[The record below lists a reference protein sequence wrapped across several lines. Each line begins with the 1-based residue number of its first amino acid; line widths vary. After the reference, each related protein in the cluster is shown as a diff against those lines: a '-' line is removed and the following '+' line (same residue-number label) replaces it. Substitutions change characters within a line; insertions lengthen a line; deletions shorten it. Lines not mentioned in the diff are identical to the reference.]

1 MPLHTSLEQDGL
13 DYLLV
18 DLAFLHFIKVFFVKL
33 LRLLVTTLYTVDEDC
48 HEPVSSR
55 FILDQDSDNSD
66 SEIFRRSL
74 LYSGNHSP
82 LKHENL
88 ISFNTGM
95 KVKGLVVSIEGL
107 SARGGL
113 KVAVTTIFDGG

>member
-18 DLAFLHFIKVFFVKL
+18 DLAFLHFIK
-33 LRLLVTTLYTVDEDC
+33 DEDC

-88 ISFNTGM
+88 ISFNTGRSELD
-95 KVKGLVVSIEGL
+95 KGLLL
-107 SARGGL
+107 SSMAKDELG
-113 KVAVTTIFDGG
+113 DGKGNDGETWSCSWVKE

>member
-18 DLAFLHFIKVFFVKL
+18 DLAFLHFIK
-33 LRLLVTTLYTVDEDC
+33 DEDC

-74 LYSGNHSP
+74 RSELD
-82 LKHENL
+82 
-88 ISFNTGM
+88 
-95 KVKGLVVSIEGL
+95 KGLLL
-107 SARGGL
+107 SSMAKDELG
-113 KVAVTTIFDGG
+113 DGKGNDGETWSCSWVKE